1 MKWLV
6 YVPLVAATISQA
18 AEPAYRT
25 SVPTEAP
32 AAATS
37 FVTPRQGEPRK
48 PLDLRLGDIRRYIT
62 PEDYRA
68 LMGAPAMEA
77 NTVIVQADAPLLPAK
92 SDQPIPP
99 GIMAPFWALAHPLQ
113 AWRLL
118 VPDLKRPPDGPPE
131 SKVPPPVFRWG
142 P

>member
-6 YVPLVAATISQA
+6 YLVLVAAASSQA
-18 AEPAYRT
+18 AEPA
-25 SVPTEAP
+25 P
-32 AAATS
+32 AADAVQNPSATAS
-37 FVTPRQGEPRK
+37 RK
-48 PLDLRLGDIRRYIT
+48 PLDLRLGDIRRYIS

-77 NTVIVQADAPLLPAK
+77 NTVVVQADAPLLPLK
-92 SDQPIPP
+92 SEQPIPG
-99 GIMAPFWALAHPLQ
+99 GIMAPFWALAHPTQ

-118 VPDLKRPPDGPPE
+118 VPDLRRPPDGPPE

>member
-6 YVPLVAATISQA
+6 YLMLVAAASSQA
-18 AEPAYRT
+18 VEPA
-25 SVPTEAP
+25 AP
-32 AAATS
+32 ASDATQKPSATS
-37 FVTPRQGEPRK
+37 RPK

-77 NTVIVQADAPLLPAK
+77 NTVVVQADAPLLPLK
-92 SDQPIPP
+92 SEQPIPG
-99 GIMAPFWALAHPLQ
+99 GIMAPFWALAHPTQ

-118 VPDLKRPPDGPPE
+118 VPDLRRPPDGPPE

>member
-1 MKWLV
+1 MRQVL
-6 YVPLVAATISQA
+6 YGIGLMLAGLAQA
-18 AEPAYRT
+18 AEPA
-25 SVPTEAP
+25 SVRDAAPDP
-32 AAATS
+32 AATAS
-37 FVTPRQGEPRK
+37 SPAASTPPK

-77 NTVIVQADAPLLPAK
+77 NTVIVQADAPLLPVK
-92 SDQPIPP
+92 SSQPIPG
-99 GIMAPFWALAHPLQ
+99 GIMAPFWALAHPTQ

-118 VPDLKRPPDGPPE
+118 VPDLKRPPDGPTE
-131 SKVPPPVFRWG
+131 DKVPPPVFRWG

>member
-1 MKWLV
+1 MRRVL
-6 YVPLVAATISQA
+6 YGISLMLAGLAQAADPASSPVAAGAPSPTA
-18 AEPAYRT
+18 KTNVPAWT
-25 SVPTEAP
+25 A
-32 AAATS
+32 
-37 FVTPRQGEPRK
+37 GK

-77 NTVIVQADAPLLPAK
+77 NTVIVQADAPLLPEK
-92 SDQPIPP
+92 SSQPIPG
-99 GIMAPFWALAHPLQ
+99 GIMAPFWALAHPTQ

-118 VPDLKRPPDGPPE
+118 VPDLKRPPDGPTE
-131 SKVPPPVFRWG
+131 DKVPPPVFRWG